1 MDNRPAAAHKGLLT
15 VKPVWRSAAYCN
27 TFWFCITEFD
37 SPSNEHLLY
46 LCFSVTFVRL
56 WAVCTSS
63 IDTSICKEPEH
74 FNQSIYYKHSLH
86 NTSCDGLWVW
96 LQTAS
101 FVHCENQ
108 PFHLGTSV
116 CVVCEVKAHC
126 SLTQARRDA
135 HHQFGF
141 EILETFSCRPQD
153 ILSSFLLR
161 LGFVFLSLEVIC
173 SCCLFPHS

>member
-1 MDNRPAAAHKGLLT
+1 M
-15 VKPVWRSAAYCN
+15 
-27 TFWFCITEFD
+27 
-37 SPSNEHLLY
+37 
-46 LCFSVTFVRL
+46 
-56 WAVCTSS
+56 
-63 IDTSICKEPEH
+63 SICKESEH
-74 FNQSIYYKHSLH
+74 LNQSIYSKHSLH

-101 FVHCENQ
+101 FAHCENQ

-126 SLTQARRDA
+126 CLTQARRDA

-173 SCCLFPHS
+173 SCCLFPHSKHTVRWVREEHSCVFILVVPLSIYFFKRGPSVYLQRVVAMYVYFKPE